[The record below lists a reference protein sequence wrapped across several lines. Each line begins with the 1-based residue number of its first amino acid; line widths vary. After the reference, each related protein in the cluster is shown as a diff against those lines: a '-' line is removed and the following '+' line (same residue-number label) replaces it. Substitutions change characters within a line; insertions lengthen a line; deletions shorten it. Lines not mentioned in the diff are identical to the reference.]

1 MATHVEIDVEVD
13 EEAIEFELPLDDEVQ
28 EDMRARLRPVVTVA
42 QATAPVDTGEYRSKI
57 HLVEEPDGDGTNH
70 VDADAEHSIYVEYGT
85 RQTDRTGRRIHL
97 PHHTL
102 GHALDAA
109 GGDH

>member
-1 MATHVEIDVEVD
+1 MIDVDVD
-13 EEAIEFELPLDDEVQ
+13 EGAVRGLAVSDTVQ
-28 EDMRARLRPVVTVA
+28 ADMAARMDAVVAVG
-42 QATAPVDTGEYRSKI
+42 QAMGPVDTGEYVSKI
-57 HLVEEPDGDGTNH
+57 HRMPGHDDDGTVH
-70 VDADAEHSIYVEYGT
+70 VQADAAHSIYVEFGT

-102 GHALDAA
+102 GHALDAS

>member
-1 MATHVEIDVEVD
+1 MVTRVEITVD
-13 EEAIEFELPLDDEVQ
+13 IDAEAVRDLAVSDEVQ
-28 EDMRARLRPVVTVA
+28 ADLGARMERVVEVG

-57 HLVEEPDGDGTNH
+57 HRVDGHDADGAVH
-70 VDADAEHSIYVEYGT
+70 VDADADHSIYVEYGT